1 MKHNPFAAFLVV
13 LVLLGALAV
22 AALSFAYV
30 QSVRELRDVQAQTAV
45 INRNRTMFQNLAN
58 DAVAYGEVNPNI
70 RPLLEEVGIRFE
82 SEQVPPNPNGDPN

>member
-13 LVLLGALAV
+13 LVLLGSLAV

-58 DAVAYGEVNPNI
+58 DAVAYGEFNPSI

-82 SEQVPPNPNGDPN
+82 PGLVSPNPNGDLN